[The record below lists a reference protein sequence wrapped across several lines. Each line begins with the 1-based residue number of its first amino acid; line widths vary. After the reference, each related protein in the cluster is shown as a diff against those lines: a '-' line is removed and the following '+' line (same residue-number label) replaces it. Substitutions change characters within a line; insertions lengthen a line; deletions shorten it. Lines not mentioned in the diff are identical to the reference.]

1 MLCNAYIACLVKLLP
16 VMSNFCFKNQP
27 LLNTMN
33 SLYFQCFPYRWL
45 IRWNNSYTEQ
55 RLSSDFSKMEASKH
69 LPVVCDKLTKEL
81 LADGGYNHDE
91 SDSQY
96 VVNIV
101 WLVLVSDR
109 RQPFLSNV
117 LNPAPRKL
125 SSWSGKSDNTVDN
138 CILHQMFSG
147 YSSMLL
153 LLNHSSMWYN
163 VN

>member
-1 MLCNAYIACLVKLLP
+1 
-16 VMSNFCFKNQP
+16 
-27 LLNTMN
+27 
-33 SLYFQCFPYRWL
+33 
-45 IRWNNSYTEQ
+45 
-55 RLSSDFSKMEASKH
+55 MEASKH

-125 SSWSGKSDNTVDN
+125 SS
-138 CILHQMFSG
+138 
-147 YSSMLL
+147 
-153 LLNHSSMWYN
+153 
-163 VN
+163 